1 MAKSRSQYS
10 LEILLGAKKAS
21 SFQSGIDGA
30 KSGLQGISSTAKKV
44 AGLVGAA
51 FGAIQ
56 IKDFVKESVD
66 TFSDYE
72 QSLANTAAI
81 ANATQ
86 TEQEQL
92 NNAAREA
99 GKATTKTAK
108 ESADALGY
116 MALAGWNVKESTS
129 ALQPVLKLSAAS
141 NMDLA
146 TCSDLVTDSMSAL
159 KLSVK
164 DLPGYLDMVT
174 KAQNSSNMNS
184 QQMMEAYIKAG
195 GAARTLGVSAKD
207 TGVALGILANN
218 GTKSAEG
225 GTTLNAILTRIGSN
239 KNALSMMGALGISI
253 FDAQGKFVG
262 LEEAL
267 KRINAGVSGL
277 STEDQ
282 AKALKEIAG
291 TNYYSKM
298 AYLLDG
304 VKEGANGAKSA
315 WDDLDKKLKNS
326 DGSLEDMYNKQTNT
340 LSATREIMNSAL
352 DDLKISF
359 ADSFDGELADG
370 IKKLTEFINDTSGNI
385 SDFAETHQVE
395 IHNAF
400 EAFYDDIEMAA
411 DVVGDVGSFVVEN
424 FDAIASGIE
433 AVGVALITYKVV
445 SEIKSV
451 VTSVS
456 ALAASPLGAIGI
468 GATVAA
474 TAITGIGIYA
484 KKTQQRMAQANLEE
498 HFGNISVSLDTLD
511 EIAQQ
516 IVGKKKLTQVS
527 EMLESIGKTDDSI
540 SDMTKNFKSVNEIS
554 WKIKA
559 GFKIDKDDVDK
570 YKSSVEEYVKSAKEA
585 VESKGYTVSIATK
598 LLLGNNSKI
607 GKENNEFYAGLD
619 SKLNSLQK
627 KLKRK
632 LNYAIKNGIDV
643 DTDSAVQK
651 LLGQID
657 DITSAVTNAENEAQ
671 LQTLNLKY
679 SGKDLTAQ
687 DFKQLTKD
695 VKDYEEKAMSGY
707 QEAYTTSMT
716 NLNARRNTGDL
727 SKKQYASEKK
737 KVESAYYK
745 QQQNTLARGSKYIMN
760 SIQDTYPQIKGVM
773 KRLQMNLKRGFKEAA
788 QQGLSANEFEATMNE
803 VVDNAMSSAN
813 LGKDSDAIIS
823 LFKNGLGD
831 IWSQMDALQEQ
842 MKKKGV
848 KTTNSFADGLSDIG
862 ALSAITGSSEDAM
875 AILGKDINENDEW
888 ATIVAACKQNG
899 ATIPEEIAN
908 GIDENSTSVN
918 DAATRL
924 MNRLKNTFTSTG
936 INTVISLNMATEP
949 SYTKTNDKVT
959 YNTPIGPK
967 QERQSSKKSG
977 RQKTIKAKKNA
988 KGGIYKNPVISML
1001 AEKDNEAV
1009 IPLNNSPRSKA
1020 LYQRTGELLGMS
1032 FTDDNT
1038 SYQQRRDVRLYNAV
1052 KKNSGASSEKV
1063 NITYSPTIQVNG
1075 NADEKTL
1082 TKVVKMSQAEF
1093 AKMMQKYMQANKR
1106 VKFS

>member
-1 MAKSRSQYS
+1 MAKNRSQYS

-21 SFQSGIDGA
+21 SFQSGINGA
-30 KSGLQGISSTAKKV
+30 KNELEGMSSTAKKV
-44 AGLVGAA
+44 AGLIATA
-51 FGAIQ
+51 FGAIK

-92 NNAAREA
+92 NEAAREA

-159 KLSVK
+159 KLQVK
-164 DLPGYLDMVT
+164 DLPEYLDMVT

-184 QQMMEAYIKAG
+184 QQLMEAYIKAG

-218 GTKSAEG
+218 GTKGAEG
-225 GTTLNAILTRIGSN
+225 GTALNAMLTRIGSN
-239 KNALSMMGALGISI
+239 KSALTMMKSLGISI
-253 FDAQGKFVG
+253 FDSQGKFVG

-267 KRINAGVSGL
+267 KRINAGVSKL

-370 IKKLTEFINDTSGNI
+370 IKKLTEFINETSENI
-385 SDFAETHQVE
+385 SDFADTHQVE

-400 EAFYDDIEMAA
+400 ETFYDDVESIGN
-411 DVVGDVGSFVVEN
+411 VVGDVGRFVVGN
-424 FDAIASGIE
+424 FDAISSGIE
-433 AVGVALITYKVV
+433 AIGTAVVTYKVASRV
-445 SEIKSV
+445 SSV
-451 VTSVS
+451 ATSLMNFASGGPVG
-456 ALAASPLGAIGI
+456 LAIAGA
-468 GATVAA
+468 ATAA
-474 TAITGIGIYA
+474 TAIVGIGIYA
-484 KKTQQRMAQANLEE
+484 KKTQQRMAQANLEQ
-498 HFGNISVSLDTLD
+498 HFGSISLSLDTLD

-516 IVGKKKLTQVS
+516 IVGKKKLMQVS
-527 EMLESIGKTDDSI
+527 EMLESIGKTDDAI
-540 SDMTKNFKSVNEIS
+540 SAMSKSFKSVSEIS
-554 WKIKA
+554 WKVKA

-585 VESKGYTVSIATK
+585 VESKGYTVSIATR
-598 LLLGNNSKI
+598 LLLGNNSKV

-627 KLKRK
+627 KLNKK
-632 LNYAIKNGIDV
+632 LNDAVKNGIDV

-671 LQTLNLKY
+671 LQTINLKY

-695 VKDYEEKAMSGY
+695 VKDYEKKAMSGY

-727 SKKQYASEKK
+727 SQKQYASEKRK
-737 KVESAYYK
+737 
-745 QQQNTLARGSKYIMN
+745 
-760 SIQDTYPQIKGVM
+760 
-773 KRLQMNLKRGFKEAA
+773 
-788 QQGLSANEFEATMNE
+788 
-803 VVDNAMSSAN
+803 
-813 LGKDSDAIIS
+813 
-823 LFKNGLGD
+823 
-831 IWSQMDALQEQ
+831 
-842 MKKKGV
+842 
-848 KTTNSFADGLSDIG
+848 
-862 ALSAITGSSEDAM
+862 
-875 AILGKDINENDEW
+875 
-888 ATIVAACKQNG
+888 
-899 ATIPEEIAN
+899 
-908 GIDENSTSVN
+908 
-918 DAATRL
+918 
-924 MNRLKNTFTSTG
+924 
-936 INTVISLNMATEP
+936 
-949 SYTKTNDKVT
+949 
-959 YNTPIGPK
+959 
-967 QERQSSKKSG
+967 
-977 RQKTIKAKKNA
+977 
-988 KGGIYKNPVISML
+988 
-1001 AEKDNEAV
+1001 
-1009 IPLNNSPRSKA
+1009 
-1020 LYQRTGELLGMS
+1020 
-1032 FTDDNT
+1032 
-1038 SYQQRRDVRLYNAV
+1038 
-1052 KKNSGASSEKV
+1052 
-1063 NITYSPTIQVNG
+1063 
-1075 NADEKTL
+1075 
-1082 TKVVKMSQAEF
+1082 
-1093 AKMMQKYMQANKR
+1093 
-1106 VKFS
+1106 